1 MKTLEEVAAVLKEIT
16 DDMAIASAEIPN
28 DVEAKDIA
36 LYQITRVR
44 AQERIRDNL
53 QKYRFFV
60 DSHIGLICPMG
71 PVEVQQAFAETAEKL
86 GKTYTFN
93 VLDTY
98 RRLVAP
104 TYAQMGGTGAFT
116 PSNIAD
122 VYGML
127 RLLTR
132 RDLNIFRFRD
142 PEISWL
148 MQVSIKSM
156 DQLAKGV
163 RDSINRSSGHA
174 LIAKAINK
182 YVADEAVK
190 HPIARMVIPVVALE
204 VDAEEIAG
212 FEKQYPKHVVVAD
225 LTDVEVEDVEK
236 AVIAAFTQIKN
247 QLK

>member
-28 DVEAKDIA
+28 SVEAKDIA

-60 DSHIGLICPMG
+60 DSHIGLIIPQG
-71 PVEVQQAFAETAEKL
+71 PVELQKAFADKAATL
-86 GKTYTFN
+86 GKTYTYN
-93 VLDTY
+93 LLDTY

-148 MQVSIKSM
+148 MQISIKSM
-156 DQLAKGV
+156 DQLAEGV

-190 HPIARMVIPVVALE
+190 NPIARMVIPVVALE
-204 VDAEEIAG
+204 VADDEIAG
-212 FEKQYPKHVVVAD
+212 LEKFYSKHTLVAD
-225 LTDVEVEDVEK
+225 LNDVEMEDVEK
-236 AVIAAFTQIKN
+236 SVIEAFTQLKN

>member
-16 DDMAIASAEIPN
+16 DDMAIASAEIPP

-44 AQERIRDNL
+44 AQERIRDNM

-60 DSHIGLICPMG
+60 DSHIGLIVPQG
-71 PVEVQQAFAETAEKL
+71 PATYQKAFAEKAAEL
-86 GKTYTFN
+86 GKTYTYN

-132 RDLNIFRFRD
+132 RDLGIFRFRD

-156 DQLAKGV
+156 DQLASGV
-163 RDSINRSSGHA
+163 RDSVNRSSGHA

-182 YVADEAVK
+182 YVSDEAMK
-190 HPIARMVIPVVALE
+190 HPVARMVIPVVALE
-204 VDAEEIAG
+204 VADDEIAG
-212 FEKQYPKHVVVAD
+212 FEKHYPKHVLVTD
-225 LTDVEVEDVEK
+225 LNDIEIEDVEK
-236 AVIAAFTQIKN
+236 SVIEAFTQLKN